1 MGTSN
6 HRKARDRSPAIGSR
20 KLNKDG
26 KRSPYTAQRSPT
38 LTPATSDTEG
48 DVEEI
53 ARHPQPLSTRE
64 LMIRR
69 LEGPMATAIM
79 QKTMQA
85 RLQVLGAK
93 HPDTMKIMRT
103 LSVTWFKQHRYDKA
117 DNIKCLLLDLCRTV
131 MKGDNNVT
139 SIEAM
144 EDLARSRSRRGY
156 FDKCEELESRALE
169 LRNDVCGLSH
179 PETIRSAMSLA
190 TTWLEQRRFQEA
202 EANLTQALQL
212 SAAINGESHV
222 DMINAMITLGI
233 VKRSS
238 GKDSEA
244 FPLESRAYQ
253 ATIPLLKSSSMN
265 TLDAIANLAYV
276 AQMKGNLEFAEK
288 LQMNAI
294 AFYKKVL
301 GEKDPNTI
309 GSMRALAIIWHRQGL
324 IEAAKTLLAQALV
337 LLDEVFGDKHP
348 HAKRMKEM
356 LEGWRNSTQ
365 LRPHSSPRD
374 APAGVLPQ
382 TPMPGAWPEEDEVA
396 ENHAPFKQVS
406 LTIPGKIDA
415 GGEHEAVK
423 FLRKPIPV
431 VEHSRYFGSGFR
443 WYGDF

>member
-1 MGTSN
+1 MGTSD

-26 KRSPYTAQRSPT
+26 QRSPYTAQRSPT
-38 LTPATSDTEG
+38 LTPVTRDTDD
-48 DVEEI
+48 DVEDTV
-53 ARHPQPLSTRE
+53 RHPKPLSTRE

-69 LEGPMATAIM
+69 LEGPMAAATM
-79 QKTMQA
+79 QKTMEA

-93 HPDTMKIMRT
+93 HPDTMKVMRA
-103 LSVTWFKQHRYDKA
+103 LSVTWFKQHRYEKA
-117 DNIKCLLLDLCRTV
+117 DNIKCLLLDLSRTV

-156 FDKCEELESRALE
+156 FDECEELESRALQ
-169 LRNDVCGLSH
+169 LRKDVCGLSH
-179 PETIRSAMSLA
+179 PETIRSTISLA
-190 TTWLEQRRFQEA
+190 ITRLEQGRAQEA
-202 EANLTQALQL
+202 EANLAQALEL
-212 SAAINGESHV
+212 SAVTNGESHV
-222 DMINAMITLGI
+222 DTINAMITLGI

-238 GKDSEA
+238 GQDLEA
-244 FPLESRAYQ
+244 VPLERRAYQ
-253 ATIPLLKSSSMN
+253 ATIPLLEKSGMN

-276 AQMKGNLEFAEK
+276 SQMKGNLEFAEK
-288 LQMNAI
+288 LQANAI

-324 IEAAKTLLAQALV
+324 FEKAETLLAQALV
-337 LLDEVFGDKHP
+337 LLNEVFGDKHP
-348 HAKRMKEM
+348 HVMRMKGM
-356 LEGWRNSTQ
+356 LEGWRNSTHF
-365 LRPHSSPRD
+365 RPDSSSRD
-374 APAGVLPQ
+374 ALAGVLPH
-382 TPMPGAWPEEDEVA
+382 TLMPGTWPEEDQEA
-396 ENHAPFKQVS
+396 ENHVPLKQVF
-406 LTIPGKIDA
+406 LTIPGKVDA